1 MKEYALDLQLHGKY
15 AGGVSRNM
23 EIPVMAEQ
31 SRLKGLNVLVTG
43 DILHGQWFEH
53 VKKNIEEESNG
64 VYRDLKGTCHFIMGG
79 EIEDNLRVHHL
90 FYLSSLEAAQELR
103 EKILGTGKGGA
114 LDCSMCGRPK
124 LKLTAEEFAQ
134 QVDNVGGIFGP
145 AHSFT
150 PYTGIY
156 AHSDSLKNAYG
167 EMHPHLKFIELGL
180 SADTEMADT
189 MKENHDYAFLTSS
202 DAHSPWPNRIGREFT
217 RMKMQRPDFTSL
229 KKAFGSR
236 DEDEKLITLNVGL
249 NPREGK
255 YHCTACNSCF
265 AKYTIEQA
273 QGLKWKCLA
282 CRGDIKRGVRDRI
295 SMLAD
300 THKGIHPKF
309 RPPYMHM
316 LPLAEIIQLSLGTKN
331 TNTKAVQSKW
341 ADFVGR
347 IGNEIHVLVD
357 AKEGELRE
365 VDDAIAKKIIAF
377 RNGLVLYIPG
387 GGGQYGTPIICDT
400 QEELARKEKELAKEL
415 SGISEIA
422 RQRTLAQF
430 G

>member
-1 MKEYALDLQLHGKY
+1 
-15 AGGVSRNM
+15 
-23 EIPVMAEQ
+23 
-31 SRLKGLNVLVTG
+31 
-43 DILHGQWFEH
+43 
-53 VKKNIEEESNG
+53 
-64 VYRDLKGTCHFIMGG
+64 
-79 EIEDNLRVHHL
+79 
-90 FYLSSLEAAQELR
+90 
-103 EKILGTGKGGA
+103 
-114 LDCSMCGRPK
+114 
-124 LKLTAEEFAQ
+124 
-134 QVDNVGGIFGP
+134 
-145 AHSFT
+145 
-150 PYTGIY
+150 
-156 AHSDSLKNAYG
+156 
-167 EMHPHLKFIELGL
+167 
-180 SADTEMADT
+180 
-189 MKENHDYAFLTSS
+189 
-202 DAHSPWPNRIGREFT
+202 
-217 RMKMQRPDFTSL
+217 
-229 KKAFGSR
+229 
-236 DEDEKLITLNVGL
+236 
-249 NPREGK
+249 
-255 YHCTACNSCF
+255 
-265 AKYTIEQA
+265 
-273 QGLKWKCLA
+273 
-282 CRGDIKRGVRDRI
+282 
-295 SMLAD
+295 MLAD